1 MENFLK
7 KSFINKNGI
16 ISFEIKDIKTKE
28 VSEFYNNN
36 PFPNYKEGDNKQTIL
51 DKGNKNFLANQFKN
65 FIGYKKKVLEVG
77 CGTGQLS
84 NYFAIGTNNKI
95 VGLDPTITSLN
106 LANDFANKNKLKIS
120 MLVISNE
127 SKFLKKAKGLI
138 RFECDQVNTL
148 KKTLSSLSK
157 NKTTDKIKLKSTG
170 YDESGD
176 VVSEFIYEW
185 SFKLKE

>member
-1 MENFLK
+1 MFKYNFFLFKDLPSAWLCGVRVKDLNDK
-7 KSFINKNGI
+7 KCI
-16 ISFEIKDIKTKE
+16 ISVRHNWFN
-28 VSEFYNNN
+28 SN
-36 PFPNYKEGDNKQTIL
+36 PFKSLYWAVQGMASE
-51 DKGNKNFLANQFKN
+51 LA
-65 FIGYKKKVLEVG
+65 
-77 CGTGQLS
+77 TGL
-84 NYFAIGTNNKI
+84 AII
-95 VGLDPTITSLN
+95 
-106 LANDFANKNKLKIS
+106 DFANKNKLKIS

-138 RFECDQVNTL
+138 RFECDQVDSV

>member
-1 MENFLK
+1 MFKYNFFLFKDLPSAWLCGVRVRDLNDK
-7 KSFINKNGI
+7 KCI
-16 ISFEIKDIKTKE
+16 ISVRHNWFN
-28 VSEFYNNN
+28 SN
-36 PFPNYKEGDNKQTIL
+36 PFKSLYWAVQGMASE
-51 DKGNKNFLANQFKN
+51 LA
-65 FIGYKKKVLEVG
+65 
-77 CGTGQLS
+77 TGL
-84 NYFAIGTNNKI
+84 AII
-95 VGLDPTITSLN
+95 
-106 LANDFANKNKLKIS
+106 DFANKNKLKIS

-138 RFECDQVNTL
+138 RFECDQVGSV

>member
-1 MENFLK
+1 MFKYNFFLFKDLPSAWLCGVRVRDLNGK
-7 KSFINKNGI
+7 KCI
-16 ISFEIKDIKTKE
+16 ISVRHNWFN
-28 VSEFYNNN
+28 SN
-36 PFPNYKEGDNKQTIL
+36 PFKSLYWAVQGMASE
-51 DKGNKNFLANQFKN
+51 LA
-65 FIGYKKKVLEVG
+65 
-77 CGTGQLS
+77 TGL
-84 NYFAIGTNNKI
+84 AII
-95 VGLDPTITSLN
+95 
-106 LANDFANKNKLKIS
+106 DFANKSKLKIS

-138 RFECDQVNTL
+138 RFECAQVNAV

-170 YDESGD
+170 YDENGD

>member
-1 MENFLK
+1 MFKYNFFLFKDLPSAWLCGVRVKDLNDK
-7 KSFINKNGI
+7 KCV
-16 ISFEIKDIKTKE
+16 ISVRHNWFN
-28 VSEFYNNN
+28 SN
-36 PFPNYKEGDNKQTIL
+36 PFKSLYWAVQGMASE
-51 DKGNKNFLANQFKN
+51 LA
-65 FIGYKKKVLEVG
+65 
-77 CGTGQLS
+77 TGL
-84 NYFAIGTNNKI
+84 AII
-95 VGLDPTITSLN
+95 
-106 LANDFANKNKLKIS
+106 DFANKNKLKLS

>member
-1 MENFLK
+1 MFKYNFFLFK
-7 KSFINKNGI
+7 DLPSAWLCGVRVKDLNDEKCI
-16 ISFEIKDIKTKE
+16 ISVRHNWFN
-28 VSEFYNNN
+28 SN
-36 PFPNYKEGDNKQTIL
+36 PFKSLYWAVQGMASE
-51 DKGNKNFLANQFKN
+51 LA
-65 FIGYKKKVLEVG
+65 
-77 CGTGQLS
+77 TGL
-84 NYFAIGTNNKI
+84 AII
-95 VGLDPTITSLN
+95 
-106 LANDFANKNKLKIS
+106 DFANKNKLKLS

>member
-1 MENFLK
+1 MFKYNFFLFKDLPSAWLCGVRVKDLNDK
-7 KSFINKNGI
+7 KCV
-16 ISFEIKDIKTKE
+16 ISVRHNWFN
-28 VSEFYNNN
+28 SN
-36 PFPNYKEGDNKQTIL
+36 PFRSLYWAV
-51 DKGNKNFLANQFKN
+51 KGMASELA
-65 FIGYKKKVLEVG
+65 
-77 CGTGQLS
+77 TGL
-84 NYFAIGTNNKI
+84 AII
-95 VGLDPTITSLN
+95 
-106 LANDFANKNKLKIS
+106 DFANKNKLKIS

>member
-1 MENFLK
+1 MFKYNFFLFKDLPSAWLCGVRVKDLNDK
-7 KSFINKNGI
+7 KCI
-16 ISFEIKDIKTKE
+16 ISVRHNWFN
-28 VSEFYNNN
+28 SN
-36 PFPNYKEGDNKQTIL
+36 PFKSLYWAVQGMASE
-51 DKGNKNFLANQFKN
+51 LA
-65 FIGYKKKVLEVG
+65 
-77 CGTGQLS
+77 TGL
-84 NYFAIGTNNKI
+84 AII
-95 VGLDPTITSLN
+95 
-106 LANDFANKNKLKIS
+106 DFANKNKLKIS

-138 RFECDQVNTL
+138 LFECDQVNTL

>member
-1 MENFLK
+1 MFKYNFFLFKDLPSAWLCGVRVKDLNDK
-7 KSFINKNGI
+7 KCI
-16 ISFEIKDIKTKE
+16 ISVRHNWFN
-28 VSEFYNNN
+28 SN
-36 PFPNYKEGDNKQTIL
+36 PFKSLYWAVQGMASE
-51 DKGNKNFLANQFKN
+51 LA
-65 FIGYKKKVLEVG
+65 
-77 CGTGQLS
+77 TGL
-84 NYFAIGTNNKI
+84 AII
-95 VGLDPTITSLN
+95 
-106 LANDFANKNKLKIS
+106 DFANKHKLKIS

>member
-1 MENFLK
+1 MFKYNFFLFK
-7 KSFINKNGI
+7 DLPLAWLCGVRVRDLNDEKCI
-16 ISFEIKDIKTKE
+16 ISVRHNWFN
-28 VSEFYNNN
+28 SN
-36 PFPNYKEGDNKQTIL
+36 PFNSLYWAVQGMASE
-51 DKGNKNFLANQFKN
+51 LA
-65 FIGYKKKVLEVG
+65 
-77 CGTGQLS
+77 TGL
-84 NYFAIGTNNKI
+84 AII
-95 VGLDPTITSLN
+95 
-106 LANDFANKNKLKIS
+106 DFANKNKLKIS

-138 RFECDQVNTL
+138 RFECAQVNPV

-170 YDESGD
+170 YDENGD

>member
-1 MENFLK
+1 MFKYNFFLFKDLPSAWLCGVRVRDLNDK
-7 KSFINKNGI
+7 KCI
-16 ISFEIKDIKTKE
+16 ISVRHNWFN
-28 VSEFYNNN
+28 SN
-36 PFPNYKEGDNKQTIL
+36 PFKSLYWAVQGMASE
-51 DKGNKNFLANQFKN
+51 LA
-65 FIGYKKKVLEVG
+65 
-77 CGTGQLS
+77 TGL
-84 NYFAIGTNNKI
+84 AII
-95 VGLDPTITSLN
+95 
-106 LANDFANKNKLKIS
+106 DFANKNKLKIS

-127 SKFLKKAKGLI
+127 SKFLKKQRLDSI
-138 RFECDQVNTL
+138 RMWPSKHT

>member
-1 MENFLK
+1 MYGSVGCRKILGFLRSIGMFKYNFFLFKDLPSAWLCGVRVKDLNDK
-7 KSFINKNGI
+7 KCV
-16 ISFEIKDIKTKE
+16 ISVRHNWFN
-28 VSEFYNNN
+28 SN
-36 PFPNYKEGDNKQTIL
+36 PFKSLYWAVQGMASE
-51 DKGNKNFLANQFKN
+51 LA
-65 FIGYKKKVLEVG
+65 
-77 CGTGQLS
+77 TGL
-84 NYFAIGTNNKI
+84 AII
-95 VGLDPTITSLN
+95 
-106 LANDFANKNKLKIS
+106 DFANKNKLKLS

-138 RFECDQVNTL
+138 RFECAQANTL

>member
-1 MENFLK
+1 MFKYNFFLFKDLPSAWLCGVRVKDLNDK
-7 KSFINKNGI
+7 KCI
-16 ISFEIKDIKTKE
+16 ISVRHNWFN
-28 VSEFYNNN
+28 SN
-36 PFPNYKEGDNKQTIL
+36 PFKSLYWAVQGMASE
-51 DKGNKNFLANQFKN
+51 LA
-65 FIGYKKKVLEVG
+65 
-77 CGTGQLS
+77 TGL
-84 NYFAIGTNNKI
+84 AII
-95 VGLDPTITSLN
+95 
-106 LANDFANKNKLKIS
+106 DFANKNKLKIS

-138 RFECDQVNTL
+138 RFECDQVDSV

-185 SFKLKE
+185 SFKLKK

>member
-1 MENFLK
+1 MFKYNFFLFKDLPSAWLCGVRVKDLNDK
-7 KSFINKNGI
+7 KCI
-16 ISFEIKDIKTKE
+16 ISVRHNWFN
-28 VSEFYNNN
+28 SN
-36 PFPNYKEGDNKQTIL
+36 PFKSLYWAVQGMASE
-51 DKGNKNFLANQFKN
+51 LA
-65 FIGYKKKVLEVG
+65 
-77 CGTGQLS
+77 TGL
-84 NYFAIGTNNKI
+84 AII
-95 VGLDPTITSLN
+95 
-106 LANDFANKNKLKIS
+106 DFANKNKLKIS

-138 RFECDQVNTL
+138 RFECDQVGSV

>member
-1 MENFLK
+1 MFKYNFFLFKDLPSAWLCGVRVKDLNDK
-7 KSFINKNGI
+7 KCI
-16 ISFEIKDIKTKE
+16 ISVRHNWFN
-28 VSEFYNNN
+28 SN
-36 PFPNYKEGDNKQTIL
+36 PFRSLYWAVQGMASE
-51 DKGNKNFLANQFKN
+51 LA
-65 FIGYKKKVLEVG
+65 
-77 CGTGQLS
+77 TGL
-84 NYFAIGTNNKI
+84 AII
-95 VGLDPTITSLN
+95 
-106 LANDFANKNKLKIS
+106 DFANKNKLKLS

-157 NKTTDKIKLKSTG
+157 NKTIDKIKLKSTG

>member
-1 MENFLK
+1 MFKYNFFLFKDLPSAWLCGVRVKDLNDK
-7 KSFINKNGI
+7 KCI
-16 ISFEIKDIKTKE
+16 ISVRHNWFN
-28 VSEFYNNN
+28 SN
-36 PFPNYKEGDNKQTIL
+36 PFKSLYWAVQGMASE
-51 DKGNKNFLANQFKN
+51 LA
-65 FIGYKKKVLEVG
+65 
-77 CGTGQLS
+77 TGL
-84 NYFAIGTNNKI
+84 AII
-95 VGLDPTITSLN
+95 
-106 LANDFANKNKLKIS
+106 DFANKNKLKIS

-138 RFECDQVNTL
+138 RFECDQVNVL

-157 NKTTDKIKLKSTG
+157 NKTTDKIKLVSTG

>member
-1 MENFLK
+1 MFKYNFFLFKDLPSAWLCGVRVKDLNDK
-7 KSFINKNGI
+7 KCI
-16 ISFEIKDIKTKE
+16 ISVRHNWFN
-28 VSEFYNNN
+28 SN
-36 PFPNYKEGDNKQTIL
+36 PFKSLYWAVQGMASE
-51 DKGNKNFLANQFKN
+51 LA
-65 FIGYKKKVLEVG
+65 
-77 CGTGQLS
+77 TGL
-84 NYFAIGTNNKI
+84 AII
-95 VGLDPTITSLN
+95 
-106 LANDFANKNKLKIS
+106 DFANKNKLKIS

-138 RFECDQVNTL
+138 RFECDQVNVL

>member
-1 MENFLK
+1 MFKYNFFLFKDLPSAWLCGVRVKDLNDK
-7 KSFINKNGI
+7 KCI
-16 ISFEIKDIKTKE
+16 ISVRHNWFN
-28 VSEFYNNN
+28 SN
-36 PFPNYKEGDNKQTIL
+36 PFKSLYWAVQGMASE
-51 DKGNKNFLANQFKN
+51 LA
-65 FIGYKKKVLEVG
+65 
-77 CGTGQLS
+77 TGL
-84 NYFAIGTNNKI
+84 AII
-95 VGLDPTITSLN
+95 DY
-106 LANDFANKNKLKIS
+106 ANKNKLKIS

>member
-1 MENFLK
+1 MFKYNFFLFK
-7 KSFINKNGI
+7 DLPSAWLCGVRVKDLNDEKCI
-16 ISFEIKDIKTKE
+16 ISVRHNWFN
-28 VSEFYNNN
+28 SN
-36 PFPNYKEGDNKQTIL
+36 PFKSLYWAVQGMASE
-51 DKGNKNFLANQFKN
+51 LA
-65 FIGYKKKVLEVG
+65 
-77 CGTGQLS
+77 TGL
-84 NYFAIGTNNKI
+84 AII
-95 VGLDPTITSLN
+95 
-106 LANDFANKNKLKIS
+106 DFANKNKLKIS

>member
-1 MENFLK
+1 MFKYNFFLFKDLPSAWLCGVRVKDLNDK
-7 KSFINKNGI
+7 KCV
-16 ISFEIKDIKTKE
+16 ISVRHNWFN
-28 VSEFYNNN
+28 SN
-36 PFPNYKEGDNKQTIL
+36 PFKSLYWAVQGMASE
-51 DKGNKNFLANQFKN
+51 LA
-65 FIGYKKKVLEVG
+65 
-77 CGTGQLS
+77 TGL
-84 NYFAIGTNNKI
+84 AII
-95 VGLDPTITSLN
+95 
-106 LANDFANKNKLKIS
+106 DFANKNKLKIS

-138 RFECDQVNTL
+138 RFECDQVNTV

>member
-1 MENFLK
+1 MFKYNFFLFKDLPSAWLCGVRVRDLNDK
-7 KSFINKNGI
+7 KCI
-16 ISFEIKDIKTKE
+16 ISVRHNWFN
-28 VSEFYNNN
+28 SN
-36 PFPNYKEGDNKQTIL
+36 PFKSLYWAVQGMASE
-51 DKGNKNFLANQFKN
+51 LA
-65 FIGYKKKVLEVG
+65 
-77 CGTGQLS
+77 TGL
-84 NYFAIGTNNKI
+84 AII
-95 VGLDPTITSLN
+95 
-106 LANDFANKNKLKIS
+106 DFANKNKLKIS

>member
-1 MENFLK
+1 MYGSVGCRKILGFVRRLGMFKYNFFLLK
-7 KSFINKNGI
+7 DLPSAWLCGVRVKDLNDKKCI
-16 ISFEIKDIKTKE
+16 ISVRHNWFN
-28 VSEFYNNN
+28 SN
-36 PFPNYKEGDNKQTIL
+36 PFKSLYWAVQGMASE
-51 DKGNKNFLANQFKN
+51 LA
-65 FIGYKKKVLEVG
+65 
-77 CGTGQLS
+77 TGL
-84 NYFAIGTNNKI
+84 AII
-95 VGLDPTITSLN
+95 
-106 LANDFANKNKLKIS
+106 DFANKNKLKIS

>member
-1 MENFLK
+1 MFKYNFFLFKDLPSAWLCGVRVKDLNDK
-7 KSFINKNGI
+7 KCI
-16 ISFEIKDIKTKE
+16 ISVRHNWFN
-28 VSEFYNNN
+28 SN
-36 PFPNYKEGDNKQTIL
+36 PFNSLYWAVQGMASE
-51 DKGNKNFLANQFKN
+51 LA
-65 FIGYKKKVLEVG
+65 
-77 CGTGQLS
+77 TGL
-84 NYFAIGTNNKI
+84 AII
-95 VGLDPTITSLN
+95 
-106 LANDFANKNKLKIS
+106 DFANKNKLKIS

>member
-1 MENFLK
+1 MFKYNFFLFKDLPSAWLCGIRVKDLNDK
-7 KSFINKNGI
+7 KCI
-16 ISFEIKDIKTKE
+16 ISVRHNWFN
-28 VSEFYNNN
+28 SN
-36 PFPNYKEGDNKQTIL
+36 PFKSLYWAVQGMASE
-51 DKGNKNFLANQFKN
+51 LA
-65 FIGYKKKVLEVG
+65 
-77 CGTGQLS
+77 TGL
-84 NYFAIGTNNKI
+84 AII
-95 VGLDPTITSLN
+95 
-106 LANDFANKNKLKIS
+106 DFANKNKLKIS

>member
-1 MENFLK
+1 MFKYNFFLFKDLPSAWLCGVRVKDLNDK
-7 KSFINKNGI
+7 KCI
-16 ISFEIKDIKTKE
+16 ISVRHNWFN
-28 VSEFYNNN
+28 SN
-36 PFPNYKEGDNKQTIL
+36 PFKSLYWAVQGMASE
-51 DKGNKNFLANQFKN
+51 LA
-65 FIGYKKKVLEVG
+65 
-77 CGTGQLS
+77 TGL
-84 NYFAIGTNNKI
+84 AII
-95 VGLDPTITSLN
+95 
-106 LANDFANKNKLKIS
+106 DFANKNKLKIS

-170 YDESGD
+170 YDEGGD
-176 VVSEFIYEW
+176 TVSEFIYEW

>member
-1 MENFLK
+1 MFKYNFFLFKDLPSAWLCGVRVKDLNDK
-7 KSFINKNGI
+7 KCI
-16 ISFEIKDIKTKE
+16 ISVRHNWFN
-28 VSEFYNNN
+28 SN
-36 PFPNYKEGDNKQTIL
+36 PFKSLYWAVQGMASE
-51 DKGNKNFLANQFKN
+51 LA
-65 FIGYKKKVLEVG
+65 
-77 CGTGQLS
+77 TGL
-84 NYFAIGTNNKI
+84 AII
-95 VGLDPTITSLN
+95 
-106 LANDFANKNKLKIS
+106 DFANKNKLKIS

-157 NKTTDKIKLKSTG
+157 NKTTDKIKLVSTG

>member
-1 MENFLK
+1 MYGSVGCRKILGFLRCLGMLKYNFFLFKDLPSAWLCGVRVKDLNDK
-7 KSFINKNGI
+7 KCI
-16 ISFEIKDIKTKE
+16 ISVRHNWFN
-28 VSEFYNNN
+28 SN
-36 PFPNYKEGDNKQTIL
+36 PFKSLYWAVQGMASE
-51 DKGNKNFLANQFKN
+51 LA
-65 FIGYKKKVLEVG
+65 
-77 CGTGQLS
+77 TGL
-84 NYFAIGTNNKI
+84 AII
-95 VGLDPTITSLN
+95 
-106 LANDFANKNKLKIS
+106 DFANKNKLKIS

>member
-1 MENFLK
+1 MFKYNFFLFKDLPSAWLCGVRVKDLNDK
-7 KSFINKNGI
+7 KCV
-16 ISFEIKDIKTKE
+16 ISVRHNWFN
-28 VSEFYNNN
+28 SN
-36 PFPNYKEGDNKQTIL
+36 PFRSLYWAVQGMSSE
-51 DKGNKNFLANQFKN
+51 LA
-65 FIGYKKKVLEVG
+65 
-77 CGTGQLS
+77 TGL
-84 NYFAIGTNNKI
+84 AII
-95 VGLDPTITSLN
+95 
-106 LANDFANKNKLKIS
+106 DFANKNKLKIS

-170 YDESGD
+170 YDENGD
-176 VVSEFIYEW
+176 VVSEFVYEW

>member
-1 MENFLK
+1 MHGSIGCRKILGFLRYLAMFKYNFFLFKDLPSAWLCGVRVRDLNDK
-7 KSFINKNGI
+7 KCI
-16 ISFEIKDIKTKE
+16 
-28 VSEFYNNN
+28 VSVRHNWFNSN
-36 PFPNYKEGDNKQTIL
+36 PFKSLYWAVQGMASE
-51 DKGNKNFLANQFKN
+51 LA
-65 FIGYKKKVLEVG
+65 
-77 CGTGQLS
+77 TGL
-84 NYFAIGTNNKI
+84 AII
-95 VGLDPTITSLN
+95 
-106 LANDFANKNKLKIS
+106 DFANKNKLKIS

-138 RFECDQVNTL
+138 RFECDQVNAV

-170 YDESGD
+170 YDEGGD

>member
-1 MENFLK
+1 MFKYNFFLFKDLPSAWLCGVRVKDLNDK
-7 KSFINKNGI
+7 KCV
-16 ISFEIKDIKTKE
+16 ISVRHNWFN
-28 VSEFYNNN
+28 SN
-36 PFPNYKEGDNKQTIL
+36 PFKSLYWAVQGMASE
-51 DKGNKNFLANQFKN
+51 LA
-65 FIGYKKKVLEVG
+65 
-77 CGTGQLS
+77 TGL
-84 NYFAIGTNNKI
+84 AII
-95 VGLDPTITSLN
+95 
-106 LANDFANKNKLKIS
+106 DFANKNKLKLS

-138 RFECDQVNTL
+138 RFECDQVNVL